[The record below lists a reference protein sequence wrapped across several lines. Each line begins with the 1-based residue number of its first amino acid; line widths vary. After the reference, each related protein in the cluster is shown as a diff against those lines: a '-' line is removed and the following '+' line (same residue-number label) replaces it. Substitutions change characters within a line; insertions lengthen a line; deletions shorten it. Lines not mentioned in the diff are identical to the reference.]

1 MSTIQD
7 FIKRHALV
15 TYYALV
21 FVISWG
27 GFLLLGGPNF
37 FLGTD
42 WQTDPLFQLAVTA
55 MLAGPPVAGLLMTG
69 LAYGRRGFR
78 DLFSRLVKWRVG
90 ARWYALALLT
100 APVVVTLVLLTL
112 SLTSPVFLPSVFTA
126 VDKVGLVVSGIVIG
140 LIGALAEELGWTGF
154 AIGQFRQRYSILAT
168 GLMMGLLWGMWHLL
182 QMVWV
187 GRASTEDL
195 SPVFF
200 FSLYFL
206 TSFANLTAYR
216 VLMVWVY
223 DRTGSLL
230 LATLMH
236 ASYIFST
243 LFVFAPPITGMPFLI
258 FSMIFMV
265 VLWLIV
271 AAVAIANGGRF
282 LRQPL
287 YKEMS
292 VASS

>member
-7 FIKRHALV
+7 FTKRHVLV

-27 GFLLLGGPNF
+27 GFLLLGGSNF
-37 FLGTD
+37 FSGTD

-55 MLAGPPVAGLLMTG
+55 MLAGPPFAGLLMTG
-69 LAYGRRGFR
+69 LVYGRTGFR
-78 DLFSRLVKWRVG
+78 DFFSRLVKWRVG
-90 ARWYALALLT
+90 ARWYAIALLT
-100 APVVVTLVLLTL
+100 APFLMTVILFTL

-126 VDKVGLVVSGIVIG
+126 VDKVGLILSGIVIG
-140 LIGALAEELGWTGF
+140 LIGGLAEELGWTGF
-154 AIGQFRQRYSILAT
+154 VIRQFRQRYSILAT
-168 GLMMGLLWGMWHLL
+168 GLIMGVLWGMWHLL

-195 SPVFF
+195 SPAFF

-216 VLMVWVY
+216 VLMVWIY
-223 DRTGSLL
+223 DRTESLL

-258 FSMIFMV
+258 FSVIFMV

-271 AAVAIANGGRF
+271 ATVAIANGGH
-282 LRQPL
+282 LSQQPL
-287 YKEMS
+287 YQEMS
-292 VASS
+292 VTSR